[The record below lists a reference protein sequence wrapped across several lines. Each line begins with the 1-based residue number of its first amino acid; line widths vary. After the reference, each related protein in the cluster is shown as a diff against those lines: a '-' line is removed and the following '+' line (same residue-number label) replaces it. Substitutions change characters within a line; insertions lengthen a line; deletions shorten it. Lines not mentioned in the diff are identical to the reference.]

1 MSAPHR
7 AHKAVELKIN
17 RFRTFGQ
24 NIDPRMDKLLQRQAI
39 EQQRVSYGLFTYLL
53 VGIVLLGT
61 WVAKR
66 RRFGHHR
73 LPAILY
79 RKKESFSKKYR
90 DS

>member
-61 WVAKR
+61 WLAKKHR
-66 RRFGHHR
+66 RHR

-79 RKKESFSKKYR
+79 RKESFSKKYR